1 MPPVKGPGPF
11 VEFLKTNELLFDF
24 NEEEKKQIEE
34 KKDDMAVVRGV
45 RRQVACSLL
54 NLMK

>member
-1 MPPVKGPGPF
+1 MKGPGPF
-11 VEFLKTNELLFDF
+11 VEFLKTNELLFEF
-24 NEEEKKQIEE
+24 NAEEKKQIEE
-34 KKDDMAVVRGV
+34 KNGEPAVVRGI

>member
-1 MPPVKGPGPF
+1 MKGPGPF
-11 VEFLKTNELLFDF
+11 VDFLQTNEILYNF
-24 NEEEKKQIEE
+24 NEEEKKLIEE
-34 KKDDMAVVRGV
+34 KKGDEAVVRGI